1 MKLVISLGGSMIA
14 PRELNLSFLKEF
26 KKVIRKFSKYKIVI
40 VTGGGKIARDYINAL
55 NDKDEKIRSLI
66 GIQATKLN
74 AMLVSNFLDSYIVIP
89 DSLSQVKSLLN
100 KNNII
105 VCGALGYEPKMTS
118 DGTAANVAR
127 VIKADYFV
135 NITNVKG
142 LYDKDPRKNN
152 NAKFISRISF
162 SDFLRI
168 MNEVKFKPGQHFVLD
183 QTAAKIISKY
193 QIRTVILKGND
204 NLENLLKGKNFD
216 GTLIS

>member
-1 MKLVISLGGSMIA
+1 
-14 PRELNLSFLKEF
+14 
-26 KKVIRKFSKYKIVI
+26 
-40 VTGGGKIARDYINAL
+40 
-55 NDKDEKIRSLI
+55 
-66 GIQATKLN
+66 
-74 AMLVSNFLDSYIVIP
+74 MLVSNFLDSYIVIP

-127 VIKADYFV
+127 VIRADYFV

-142 LYDKDPRKNN
+142 LYNKDPRKNN

-162 SDFLRI
+162 SDFFKKI
-168 MNEVKFKPGQHFVLD
+168 NKFKFKPGQHFVLD